1 MKKTLS
7 IHLGRQLFVI
17 EEDAY
22 DRLQQYLQRLEQ
34 SLKGETGVADIVE
47 DIEMRFAELLLSY
60 LGETRKVVTIDD
72 VEKGVASLGEPEE
85 ITEETQDTTS
95 QQQSSREQAQQQ
107 QTFGGRKFFR
117 DTDNGMIGGVAAGLA
132 AYLNIDPV
140 IARIIFILM
149 GMVGFG
155 VPLYFILWIIAPSAS
170 TPSERLQMQGKAVT
184 VESLKEEFVKAADR
198 IKDDT
203 RRARDR
209 FRSGND
215 EMMQR
220 TRNFTR
226 LLMKLIGMAMIGFA
240 SIFLVLFALTTTGII
255 DIVPTTGDEE
265 YTSLHDFLH
274 IVSPVENTF
283 SMMWCGILLV
293 GYAGAA
299 LFILFGTRL
308 LIGKP
313 TRFLRVSLIALPTL
327 IGIGLLLGLI
337 SGLQTGRDF
346 AVYPTWKRQQISTN
360 APELIVEEKPYY
372 YQNQRV
378 LSTGGLD
385 FIHIRNG
392 LVTEQ
397 GVTITYRASK
407 DSLFHIQQVMT
418 AHGIDDKAGLKRCSH
433 IRNTVQLLGNKLIV
447 DPIVSY
453 PASDGFRDQGVEV
466 IIEVPKDKKL
476 MIKDFEVWNPIGEE
490 RGTFYPNEPFNPWE
504 WD

>member
-17 EEDAY
+17 EEDAF

-72 VEKGVASLGEPEE
+72 VEKGIASLGEPEM
-85 ITEETQDTTS
+85 ITEETQETTS
-95 QQQSSREQAQQQ
+95 EQQNTREQSQ
-107 QTFGGRKFFR
+107 QTYGGRKFFR

-149 GMVGFG
+149 GMIGFG
-155 VPLYFILWIIAPSAS
+155 VPLYIILWVIAPNAS
-170 TPSERLQMQGKAVT
+170 TPSERLQMHGKAVT

-203 RRARDR
+203 KRARDR

-215 EMMQR
+215 PVVQR
-220 TRNFTR
+220 ARNVTR
-226 LLMKLIGMAMIGFA
+226 LIAKLIGIGMIGFA
-240 SIFLVLFALTTTGII
+240 SVFLILFTLTTSGII
-255 DIVPTTGDEE
+255 DVIPTTGDEE
-265 YTSLHDFLH
+265 YTSLHDMLR
-274 IVSPVENTF
+274 IVSPVDDTF
-283 SMMWCGILLV
+283 TLMWSGILLV
-293 GYAGAA
+293 GFAGSA
-299 LFILFGTRL
+299 LFILLGTRL

-313 TRFLRVSLIALPTL
+313 TRFLRLSLITLPVL
-327 IGIGLLLGLI
+327 IAIGMVLGLV

-346 AVYPTWKRQQISTN
+346 AVYPEVMRQHLTTN
-360 APELIVEEKPYY
+360 ANQLTIEEMPHYY
-372 YQNQRV
+372 NNQRV
-378 LSTGGLD
+378 LSSRGVD

-392 LVTEQ
+392 MVTEQ
-397 GVTITYRASK
+397 GVMITYRASK
-407 DSLFHIQQVMT
+407 DTLFHVYQIVT
-418 AHGIDDKAGLKRCSH
+418 AHGVDHESASKRCTH
-433 IRNTVQLLGNKLIV
+433 IRNTVQLLGEKLVV
-447 DPIVSY
+447 DPMVSY
-453 PASDGFRDQGVEV
+453 PASDGFRGQEVEV
-466 IIEVPKDKKL
+466 VIEVPRDKKL
-476 MIKDFEVWNPIGEE
+476 LIKDFEVVNPIGEE
-490 RGTFYPNEPFNPWE
+490 RGALYPNEPFNPWK